1 MAQPASAA
9 EVKVTPL
16 GLVAGEFCKL
26 DRVMIFEDPNGT
38 RILYEVA
45 PKGGKVVAGTKTAK
59 FIKATKVPVH
69 LPLSERTMS
78 FDAVRKCTYG
88 C

>member
-45 PKGGKVVAGTKTAK
+45 
-59 FIKATKVPVH
+59 TKVAVH

-78 FDAVRKCTYG
+78 FDAVGKCTYG

>member
-1 MAQPASAA
+1 MNIGDVFTTGPTQGAYVMNKLVQPTSVIVSRA
-9 EVKVTPL
+9 
-16 GLVAGEFCKL
+16 
-26 DRVMIFEDPNGT
+26 N
-38 RILYEVA
+38 EVA
-45 PKGGKVVAGTKTAK
+45 TKGGKVVVGTKTAK

-69 LPLSERTMS
+69 LPLSEWTMS